1 MKLTWNASV
10 LRNTNE
16 AKKSY
21 SPYSVFQ
28 MLIRDVLKKVRSQ
41 LLYILKKRECN
52 KLVLRR
58 MLRTFFFISKQ
69 LYILRTWSLIKSLQ
83 IILVLLVMSILTYT
97 HYKIISLTLLVI
109 CLGLVCYI
117 IVDQFITLKQ
127 QYEDLRVSC
136 SMDEKS
142 QPTSSSSD

>member
-1 MKLTWNASV
+1 
-10 LRNTNE
+10 
-16 AKKSY
+16 
-21 SPYSVFQ
+21 
-28 MLIRDVLKKVRSQ
+28 MLISDVLKKLRSQ
-41 LLYILKKRECN
+41 LSYILKKRECN
-52 KLVLRR
+52 KIVLRR

-69 LYILRTWSLIKSLQ
+69 LDILRTWSIIKSLQ
-83 IILVLLVMSILTYT
+83 ITLVLLVMSILTHT
-97 HYKIISLTLLVI
+97 HYKFISLTLLVA
-109 CLGLVCYI
+109 CFGLVCYI